1 MEIVSDLRTIFKL
14 LLVMSVEEVLS
25 SYPHLSGYFRD
36 RDEFVK
42 VIEEVY
48 LSGENYNVIVLYIM
62 KIQVEDIKMFS
73 SEMLKLSLKN

>member
-1 MEIVSDLRTIFKL
+1 MICIG
-14 LLVMSVEEVLS
+14 EVLS

-48 LSGENYNVIVLYIM
+48 ILGENYNVIVLYIM

-73 SEMLKLSLKN
+73 LEMLKLKFNWFCQYTRYY